1 MRCLVTGVAGFI
13 GSHLA
18 ERLIAHGHHVVGLD
32 SFTEAYEETLKEAN
46 IAGIRSVEGFQLI
59 RGDLAEVDL
68 EAGLKGVEAVFHL
81 AAQAGVRSSWGR
93 EFHLYLHRNVLAT
106 QRLLEACRSK
116 PIKKLVYASSS
127 SVYGDQSRYP
137 TPETATPKPV
147 SPYGVTKLAA
157 EHLCF
162 LYWKNFAVPCVSLRY
177 FTVYGPRQ
185 RPDMA
190 FHRFMGAIWEGTP
203 IVVYGDGT
211 QSRDFTY
218 VSDVVEANLR
228 ALEAGRPGEV
238 YNVGGGS
245 TSTLRDVLGILERVT
260 GRSPVITWESPERGD
275 VMHTRADLTK
285 AREELGYG
293 AEVGLEEGLAHQWEW
308 MKGWMGCGAGWTGRR
323 SWSRR

>member
-18 ERLIAHGHHVVGLD
+18 ERLIADGHHVVGLD
-32 SFTEAYEETLKEAN
+32 SFTEAYDEALKEAN
-46 IAGIRSVEGFQLI
+46 IAGIRSRVGFDLI

-68 EAGLKGVEAVFHL
+68 EAALEGVEAVFHL
-81 AAQAGVRSSWGR
+81 AAQAGVRSSWGG
-93 EFHLYLHRNVLAT
+93 EFHLYLHRNVLVT

-127 SVYGDQSRYP
+127 SVYGDQSQYP
-137 TPETATPKPV
+137 TPETATPRPV

-162 LYWKNFAVPCVSLRY
+162 LYWKNFSVPCVSLRY

-190 FHRFMGAIWEGTP
+190 FHRFMRAIWEGTP
-203 IVVYGDGT
+203 LVVYGDGT

-218 VSDVVEANLR
+218 VSDVVKANLM

-245 TSTLRDVLGILERVT
+245 TSTLRDVLDILERIT
-260 GRSPVITWESPERGD
+260 GRSPVMTWESPERGD
-275 VMHTRADLTK
+275 VMHTRADLNK

-293 AEVGLEEGLAHQWEW
+293 AEVGLEEGLALQWEW
-308 MKGWMGCGAGWTGRR
+308 MKGWMGAGAGGTGRR
-323 SWSRR
+323 SCSRR